1 MHVALA
7 ALFFFA
13 ILTLWVPA
21 YWPVTIF
28 QVGVFGLAG
37 VALWRS
43 RHSFPHFP
51 YPLFPLLAAIAW
63 GLLQWAT
70 GNTTYSFD
78 TQSAIVR
85 WATFL
90 AVFLVGFSLFRDR
103 RIASW
108 FRSAMLW
115 FGFAVA
121 VLATVQT
128 FTSDKIFWL
137 FSTPDTGV
145 MGPIL
150 NHNHY
155 AAFIEVAL
163 PFALYEAARRERGGL
178 LYAGIAAVMYAS
190 VIASTSRAGT
200 VLATAEVVVAPV
212 LLWVRGLASGRAVGA
227 SLLRMA
233 VLFVAFT
240 AVVGWGRV
248 WDRFLTP
255 DPMAIRREFA
265 VSSLHM
271 IAAHPWSGVG
281 LGAWATAYPRYAILD
296 PGTFANQAH
305 SDWLQWTAEGGIP
318 FGIALATLFC
328 WCVAPAFRSVWGL
341 GVIAV
346 FLHAAV
352 DYPFSRPAMGSW
364 PILIIGMLAAR
375 EAVRDRTAEKRLACQ
390 ARGKRRGKL
399 YCGINIACG

>member
-7 ALFFFA
+7 ALFSLA

-21 YWPVTIF
+21 YWPVTVF
-28 QVGVFGLAG
+28 QVGVFALAG

-43 RHSFPHFP
+43 RHSVPRFP
-51 YPLFPLLAAIAW
+51 YPLFPLLWAVVW
-63 GLLQWAT
+63 GLLQWGT
-70 GNTTYSFD
+70 GNTAYIFD

-103 RIASW
+103 RISSW

-115 FGFAVA
+115 FSFAVA

-137 FSTPDTGV
+137 FSTPYTGV

-150 NHNHY
+150 YHSHY
-155 AAFIEVAL
+155 AAFIEAVL
-163 PFALYEAARRERGGL
+163 PFALYEATRRERGGL
-178 LYAGIAAVMYAS
+178 LYAGMAAVMYAS
-190 VIASTSRAGT
+190 VIASASRGGT
-200 VLATAEVVVAPV
+200 VLATAEVVVV
-212 LLWVRGLASGRAVGA
+212 LALQWARGFASGRVVGA

-233 VLFVAFT
+233 VLFAAFT
-240 AVVGWGRV
+240 AVVGWEHVR
-248 WDRFLTP
+248 DRFLEP
-255 DPMAIRREFA
+255 DPMVGRREFA

-271 IAAHPWSGVG
+271 IAARPWSGVG
-281 LGAWATAYPRYAILD
+281 LGAWPTAYPRYAILD
-296 PGTFANQAH
+296 FGVFANQAH

-318 FGIALATLFC
+318 FGIALATLFY
-328 WCVAPAFRSVWGL
+328 WCVLPAFRSVWGL

-352 DYPFSRPAMGSW
+352 DYPFSRPALGAW

-375 EAVRDRTAEKRLACQ
+375 EAVREGPTDEGSTGVRFWD
-390 ARGKRRGKL
+390 
-399 YCGINIACG
+399 

>member
-21 YWPVTIF
+21 YWPVTVF
-28 QVGVFGLAG
+28 QAGVFALAG
-37 VALWRS
+37 IALWRS
-43 RHSFPHFP
+43 RHSVPRFP
-51 YPLFPLLAAIAW
+51 YPLFPLLAAVVW

-70 GNTTYSFD
+70 GSTVYGFD
-78 TQSAIVR
+78 TQSAIVK

-90 AVFLVGFSLFRDR
+90 AVFLVSFSLCRDPR
-103 RIASW
+103 MARW

-115 FGFAVA
+115 FVFAVA

-137 FSTPDTGV
+137 FSAPYTGV

-150 NHNHY
+150 NHGHY
-155 AAFIEVAL
+155 AVFIEVAL
-163 PFALYEAARRERGGL
+163 PFALYEAVRRERGGL
-178 LYAGIAAVMYAS
+178 LYAGMAAVMYAS
-190 VIASTSRAGT
+190 VIASASRAGT
-200 VLATAEVVVAPV
+200 VLATAELVVAPA
-212 LLWVRGLASGRAVGA
+212 LLRAGGLAGGRAVGA
-227 SLLRMA
+227 ALLRMA
-233 VLFVAFT
+233 VLFAAFT
-240 AVVGWGRV
+240 AVVGWEHVR
-248 WDRFLTP
+248 DRFLTP

-281 LGAWATAYPRYAILD
+281 LGAWPTAYPRYAILD

-318 FGIALATLFC
+318 FGIAMATLFC
-328 WCVAPAFRSVWGL
+328 WCVPPAFRSVWGL

-352 DYPFSRPAMGSW
+352 DYPFSRPALGAW

-375 EAVRDRTAEKRLACQ
+375 EAAGERTSGERPAAGAPRAGS
-390 ARGKRRGKL
+390 ARPAGMEVP
-399 YCGINIACG
+399 

>member
-21 YWPVTIF
+21 YWPVAVF
-28 QVGVFGLAG
+28 QVGVFTLAG
-37 VALWRS
+37 MILWRY
-43 RHSFPHFP
+43 RQSFPRLP
-51 YPLFPLLAAIAW
+51 YPVFPLLAAVVW

-70 GNTTYSFD
+70 GNTAYSFD

-103 RIASW
+103 RLAGW

-115 FGFAVA
+115 FSFAIA

-137 FSTPDTGV
+137 FPVPYNGPTRIAGV

-150 NHNHY
+150 NHGHY
-155 AAFIEVAL
+155 AVFIEVVL
-163 PFALYEAARRERGGL
+163 PFALYEVMRRERGGL
-178 LYAGIAAVMYAS
+178 LYAGMAAVLYAS

-200 VLATAEVVVAPV
+200 VLATAEVVAVPV
-212 LLWVRGLASGRAVGA
+212 LLWVRGFASGKTVSA

-233 VLFVAFT
+233 VLFAAFT
-240 AVVGWGRV
+240 AVVGWEHV
-248 WDRFLTP
+248 WERFLVP
-255 DPMAIRREFA
+255 DPMAVRRELA

-281 LGAWATAYPRYAILD
+281 LGAWPTAYPQYASIDIGLV
-296 PGTFANQAH
+296 ANQAH
-305 SDWLQWTAEGGIP
+305 SDWLQWAAEGGIP
-318 FGIALATLFC
+318 FGIVMATLFF
-328 WCVAPAFRSVWGL
+328 WSIAPALRSVWGL
-341 GVIAV
+341 GAIAV

-352 DYPFSRPAMGSW
+352 DYPFSRPALGSW
-364 PILIIGMLAAR
+364 TILIIAMLATR
-375 EAVRDRTAEKRLACQ
+375 NMVSERSVEERLA
-390 ARGKRRGKL
+390 G
-399 YCGINIACG
+399 

>member
-21 YWPVTIF
+21 YWPVTVF
-28 QVGVFGLAG
+28 QVGIFTLAG
-37 VALWRS
+37 VAVWRS
-43 RHSFPHFP
+43 RHSVPRFP
-51 YPLFPLLAAIAW
+51 YPLFPLLAAVVW
-63 GLLQWAT
+63 GLLQWGT
-70 GNTTYSFD
+70 GNTAYIFD

-90 AVFLVGFSLFRDR
+90 AVFLVGFILFRDR
-103 RIASW
+103 RISIW

-115 FGFAVA
+115 FGFVVA

-137 FSTPDTGV
+137 FSTPYSGV

-150 NHNHY
+150 NHGHY
-155 AAFIEVAL
+155 AAFIEVVL

-178 LYAGIAAVMYAS
+178 LYAGMAAAMYAS
-190 VIASTSRAGT
+190 VIASTSRGGT
-200 VLATAEVVVAPV
+200 VLATAEVVVVPALV
-212 LLWVRGLASGRAVGA
+212 WTRGIASGRAVGA

-240 AVVGWGRV
+240 AVVGWEHV
-248 WDRFLTP
+248 WDRLLAP
-255 DPMAIRREFA
+255 DPMAVRREFA

-281 LGAWATAYPRYAILD
+281 LGAWPTAYPRYAILD
-296 PGTFANQAH
+296 LGTFANQAH

-318 FGIALATLFC
+318 FGMALATLFS
-328 WCVAPAFRSVWGL
+328 WCVLPAFRSVWGL
-341 GVIAV
+341 GALAV

-352 DYPFSRPAMGSW
+352 DYPFSRPALGAW
-364 PILIIGMLAAR
+364 PILIIAMLAAR
-375 EAVRDRTAEKRLACQ
+375 EAARRERTAEERPA
-390 ARGKRRGKL
+390 
-399 YCGINIACG
+399 

>member
-21 YWPVTIF
+21 YWPVTVF

-375 EAVRDRTAEKRLACQ
+375 EAVRDRTAEKRLA
-390 ARGKRRGKL
+390 
-399 YCGINIACG
+399 

>member
-13 ILTLWVPA
+13 ILTLWVPS
-21 YWPVTIF
+21 YWPVTVF
-28 QVGVFGLAG
+28 QVGVFALAG

-43 RHSFPHFP
+43 RHSVSRFP
-51 YPLFPLLAAIAW
+51 YPLFPLLAAVVW

-103 RIASW
+103 RTASW

-137 FSTPDTGV
+137 FSTPDNGV

-163 PFALYEAARRERGGL
+163 PLAFYEAARRERGGL
-178 LYAGIAAVMYAS
+178 LYAGMAAVMYAS

-200 VLATAEVVVAPV
+200 VLATAEVVAAPV
-212 LLWVRGLASGRAVGA
+212 LLWARGLASGRAVGA

-318 FGIALATLFC
+318 FGLVLATLFC

-375 EAVRDRTAEKRLACQ
+375 EAVRDRTAEKRLA
-390 ARGKRRGKL
+390 
-399 YCGINIACG
+399 